1 MLQTEFRFGEVNTLA
16 DQIKTSMEKPEFQ
29 AIFGNDN
36 GGVTLLAFQAGQGLT
51 THQAP
56 AEVMVYVLDGE
67 ISFTMGDTPHT
78 IGKGQFLLMGAG
90 VNHSVTANTDA
101 KVMLVKIKP

>member
-1 MLQTEFRFGEVNTLA
+1 MLQTDYKFGEVNTLA
-16 DQIKTSMEKPEFQ
+16 LQINNSFEKPQFQ

-51 THQAP
+51 THTAP
-56 AEVMVYVLDGE
+56 AEVMVYVVEGE
-67 ISFTMGDTPHT
+67 ISFTMLDTPHT
-78 IGKGQFLLMGAG
+78 LAAGQFILMGQG
-90 VNHSVTANTDA
+90 VPHSVTANTDA